1 MWNFTK
7 IAFIDLEIEPK
18 QRKII
23 DIGVLIGEQKRHG
36 TNVKDCLAVVAT
48 ADFLCGHHFLKHDF
62 PFIQNDLANVGKSAE
77 QIIDTLLLSP
87 LLFPQRPYHALNK
100 DYKNHA
106 EQANN
111 PLNDCLISKDVLES
125 EIQAFLALDSDLQ
138 TIFYQLLGKKTGY
151 SAFFQFLDFQ
161 TYDDNYVQL
170 ILSYFQG
177 KICQNVPLNSLIK
190 QYPVALAYALSLIN
204 CDERYAIS
212 PVWLLYQYPEIEYIF
227 QQLRATPC
235 YQPCSYCDDALNIQ
249 KNLQRYF
256 GYPSFRDYDGKPLQ
270 AQAVECAMNG
280 ESLLA
285 VFPTGGGKSLTF
297 QVPALMLAE
306 RSKSLTVVVSPL
318 QSLMKDQVDNLQRRG
333 ISEAVSIN
341 GLLDPIERQKAFERV
356 ADGSASLLYIS
367 PESLRSRSIERLIL
381 GRHIARFVIDEAH
394 CFSAWGQDFRVDYL
408 YIGEFI
414 QRIQTHKLVGYTIPV
429 SCFTATAK
437 PQVIDDIKHYFK
449 QELDLELKTFCASV
463 ARKNL
468 QYQVLPQ
475 QNEEQKYQTLRT
487 LIQSHQCPTIVYV
500 SRTAKAVDIAKQ
512 LANDV
517 FRALPYHGKMESEE
531 KILHQNQFIQGE
543 TQIIVATSAFGMGV
557 DKNDVGLVVHYQIS
571 DSLENYVQEAGRAG
585 RDEHINA
592 QCYVLFADDD
602 LDKHFILLN
611 QTKVSQ
617 KEIGQIWRA
626 LKELFGKGKHLAV
639 SPLEIARQ
647 AGWNDENEDIKTRVM
662 TAICAL
668 EDVNYVKRGQN
679 MPQVFANSIL
689 CKNASEA
696 IEKIHQ
702 SQIIPADDKTTA
714 IRIIK
719 KLFSQKSQ
727 KYATDES
734 AESRV
739 DYMADVLGLA
749 IEKVI
754 KIISYLRQEQILAD
768 QQDLQVKIP
777 KNSRSYPISNKAS
790 LLAQLEY
797 AILEQ
802 FAQCNGELC
811 GSYKQLNQILQN
823 DKISIKQIKN
833 VLNYWKIKNWIK
845 RADEP
850 YQEICYQLT
859 LTQQEIHELI
869 EKKAQL
875 SQWLIEYLYELSQ
888 AQQDSQADDVLVD
901 FSLMSLQKA
910 YYDKYEK
917 NILLAKIEDCLF
929 YLLKMNLIKIE
940 GGFLVVYQRLY
951 LERLEMDNRKQYTKE
966 DYKKLQLF
974 YDMRRE
980 QIHIVGKYA
989 ELMMKKPTEAG
1000 QLVND
1005 YFSQDYKLFLRQYFG
1020 NQSAQMLQQ
1029 NMTNKRFE
1037 QWFGHL
1043 SSEQLQIIQDNQ
1055 SQYIVVFATAGSGK
1069 TRVLVHKLASLYQ
1082 MEDIK
1087 HEQLLMLTFSR
1098 AAAYEFRTRLFEIL
1112 GSPASFIEI
1121 KTFHSYCFDL
1131 LGRVGDLSQ
1140 LSQSND
1146 IIAETIEKI
1155 KQGEVEESRIAKLVL
1170 VIDEAQDINQKQFE
1184 LIQILM
1190 QKNEEM
1196 RVIAVGD
1203 DDQTIYTFMG
1213 ASPDYMRQL
1222 CDLGASRYYLTQNY
1236 RSASQIV
1243 EFANHFAKQITIR
1256 LKNENITAVGQ
1267 ASGMLN
1273 YVAYQGD
1280 VFLYLLENIQAVQ
1293 GSGNIAILTQTNKE
1307 AEALVGR
1314 LRQNNIACQ
1323 LVQGNEGFKVKDLL
1337 EVRVFEYY
1345 LQLKDYQNI
1354 IDNDVWENAKLQTKQ
1369 YCQRSCQLFLLENIL
1384 SIFEQAHPNKK
1395 YLSDW
1400 QIFIKESKLENFYQT
1415 SPYKI
1420 FVSTIHK
1427 AKGRE
1432 FDHVFVYLNCPK
1444 YHTDEQKRL
1453 LYVAFSRAKT
1463 SLHILSNDNGL
1474 YQLCPNTLPYQQ
1486 YHGKQSQ
1493 NQYLFKYLTHKD
1505 VNLGYFINIQQDI
1518 HSLQAG
1524 DILTVNGAG
1533 VYDLS
1538 GRQVLKFSKSF
1549 VESLNKYYREG
1560 YVLSHAEVNFIVLWY
1575 DKNTAQEYRIVLPII
1590 HLRKT

>member
-1 MWNFTK
+1 M
-7 IAFIDLEIEPK
+7 
-18 QRKII
+18 
-23 DIGVLIGEQKRHG
+23 
-36 TNVKDCLAVVAT
+36 
-48 ADFLCGHHFLKHDF
+48 
-62 PFIQNDLANVGKSAE
+62 
-77 QIIDTLLLSP
+77 
-87 LLFPQRPYHALNK
+87 
-100 DYKNHA
+100 
-106 EQANN
+106 
-111 PLNDCLISKDVLES
+111 
-125 EIQAFLALDSDLQ
+125 
-138 TIFYQLLGKKTGY
+138 
-151 SAFFQFLDFQ
+151 
-161 TYDDNYVQL
+161 
-170 ILSYFQG
+170 
-177 KICQNVPLNSLIK
+177 
-190 QYPVALAYALSLIN
+190 
-204 CDERYAIS
+204 
-212 PVWLLYQYPEIEYIF
+212 
-227 QQLRATPC
+227 
-235 YQPCSYCDDALNIQ
+235 
-249 KNLQRYF
+249 
-256 GYPSFRDYDGKPLQ
+256 
-270 AQAVECAMNG
+270 
-280 ESLLA
+280 
-285 VFPTGGGKSLTF
+285 
-297 QVPALMLAE
+297 
-306 RSKSLTVVVSPL
+306 
-318 QSLMKDQVDNLQRRG
+318 
-333 ISEAVSIN
+333 
-341 GLLDPIERQKAFERV
+341 
-356 ADGSASLLYIS
+356 
-367 PESLRSRSIERLIL
+367 
-381 GRHIARFVIDEAH
+381 
-394 CFSAWGQDFRVDYL
+394 
-408 YIGEFI
+408 
-414 QRIQTHKLVGYTIPV
+414 
-429 SCFTATAK
+429 
-437 PQVIDDIKHYFK
+437 
-449 QELDLELKTFCASV
+449 
-463 ARKNL
+463 
-468 QYQVLPQ
+468 
-475 QNEEQKYQTLRT
+475 
-487 LIQSHQCPTIVYV
+487 
-500 SRTAKAVDIAKQ
+500 
-512 LANDV
+512 
-517 FRALPYHGKMESEE
+517 
-531 KILHQNQFIQGE
+531 
-543 TQIIVATSAFGMGV
+543 
-557 DKNDVGLVVHYQIS
+557 
-571 DSLENYVQEAGRAG
+571 
-585 RDEHINA
+585 
-592 QCYVLFADDD
+592 
-602 LDKHFILLN
+602 
-611 QTKVSQ
+611 
-617 KEIGQIWRA
+617 
-626 LKELFGKGKHLAV
+626 
-639 SPLEIARQ
+639 
-647 AGWNDENEDIKTRVM
+647 
-662 TAICAL
+662 
-668 EDVNYVKRGQN
+668 
-679 MPQVFANSIL
+679 
-689 CKNASEA
+689 
-696 IEKIHQ
+696 
-702 SQIIPADDKTTA
+702 
-714 IRIIK
+714 
-719 KLFSQKSQ
+719 
-727 KYATDES
+727 
-734 AESRV
+734 
-739 DYMADVLGLA
+739 
-749 IEKVI
+749 
-754 KIISYLRQEQILAD
+754 
-768 QQDLQVKIP
+768 
-777 KNSRSYPISNKAS
+777 
-790 LLAQLEY
+790 
-797 AILEQ
+797 
-802 FAQCNGELC
+802 
-811 GSYKQLNQILQN
+811 
-823 DKISIKQIKN
+823 
-833 VLNYWKIKNWIK
+833 
-845 RADEP
+845 
-850 YQEICYQLT
+850 
-859 LTQQEIHELI
+859 
-869 EKKAQL
+869 KKAQL

-974 YDMRRE
+974 YDMRQE

-989 ELMMKKPTEAG
+989 ELMMKNPTEAG

-1243 EFANHFAKQITIR
+1243 EFTNHFAKQITSR

-1427 AKGRE
+1427 AKGR
-1432 FDHVFVYLNCPK
+1432 
-1444 YHTDEQKRL
+1444 
-1453 LYVAFSRAKT
+1453 
-1463 SLHILSNDNGL
+1463 GL
-1474 YQLCPNTLPYQQ
+1474 TMF
-1486 YHGKQSQ
+1486 
-1493 NQYLFKYLTHKD
+1493 LF
-1505 VNLGYFINIQQDI
+1505 I
-1518 HSLQAG
+1518 
-1524 DILTVNGAG
+1524 
-1533 VYDLS
+1533 
-1538 GRQVLKFSKSF
+1538 
-1549 VESLNKYYREG
+1549 
-1560 YVLSHAEVNFIVLWY
+1560 
-1575 DKNTAQEYRIVLPII
+1575 
-1590 HLRKT
+1590 